1 MVEQL
6 SNSIGWRIILV
17 QSSTKKVAQA
27 TVRGAWANKVSIR
40 KVVHKKSVFLQS
52 KTKAKFLHMKFSAHS
67 IQFLPCTNNMHA
79 WTTFRNG
86 AT

>member
-27 TVRGAWANKVSIR
+27 TVRGA
-40 KVVHKKSVFLQS
+40 
-52 KTKAKFLHMKFSAHS
+52 
-67 IQFLPCTNNMHA
+67 
-79 WTTFRNG
+79 
-86 AT
+86 